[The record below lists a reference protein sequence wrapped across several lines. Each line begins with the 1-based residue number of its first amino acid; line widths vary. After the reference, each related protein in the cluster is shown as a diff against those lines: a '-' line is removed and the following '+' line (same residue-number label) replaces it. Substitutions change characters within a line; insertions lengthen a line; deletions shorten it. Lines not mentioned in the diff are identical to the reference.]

1 MAEVEKTL
9 KEKYEE
15 KLKIEADDDNF
26 VTTNLRLLRIIE
38 AIGDVS
44 SEFYDSEIDGY
55 EALAKMEALLSMMED
70 IRQKIKTRL

>member
-15 KLKIEADDDNF
+15 ELKIEADDDNF

-38 AIGDVS
+38 AIGEVS
-44 SEFYDSEIDGY
+44 SEFYDGDIDGY
-55 EALAKMEALLSMMED
+55 EGLAKMEALLSMAED
-70 IRQKIKTRL
+70 IRQKIKARL